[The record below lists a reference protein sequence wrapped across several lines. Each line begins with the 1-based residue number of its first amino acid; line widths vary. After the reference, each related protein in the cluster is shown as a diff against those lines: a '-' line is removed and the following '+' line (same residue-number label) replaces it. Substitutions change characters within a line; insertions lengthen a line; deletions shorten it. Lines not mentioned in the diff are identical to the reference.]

1 MNKVPFRISPMLA
14 TLADAP
20 SSKPNWI
27 YEEKYDGVRILVYK
41 EGPRVSLISRNA
53 IDHTSRYPDVAAAL
67 AKLKARTLALDG
79 EVVVFD
85 AKKVSRFQL
94 LQQGK
99 GCQRYAIFDL
109 LYANGEDFR
118 EKVLSVRRKS
128 LERWV
133 QPSSAILLSARLAE
147 DGLKAFQIA
156 AQRGFEGIIAKNLS
170 SYYVEGRST
179 LWLKVKV
186 HMEDEFVI
194 GGFTKPAGSRHHF
207 GALLLGMY
215 SHGQF
220 RYVGKVGTGF
230 DEKTLESLHQRLHGL
245 IRAASPFSTEVHER
259 GVTFLSP
266 KLVAQI
272 SYTEQTKEGRL
283 RHPVYLGL
291 RDDKSAKEVVQQGA

>member
-220 RYVGKVGTGF
+220 RYVRKVGTGF